1 MKTKIFLPIFLA
13 LAILSGGCSPA
24 QSSPIAR
31 PAAWP
36 TTDWSTSPPEAQG
49 MDSSLLAQ
57 MLEEIST
64 NQTRIHAALVI
75 RNGYLVTEAYFH
87 PYTRDTKVHI
97 QSVTKSV
104 IGALVGIALE
114 NGSIESVDEPLLSF
128 FPGRMYA
135 NPSPAKDAI
144 RLKHLLS
151 MTSGFPCQEFS
162 NSGQSMEQ
170 TSGWVQFMLDLP
182 VTAPSG
188 KTFGYCNGNAHLLSA
203 IIEKTTGMTTRE
215 FANREL
221 FGPLG
226 IPAVDTADW
235 WTDPQGFSAGGYGLF
250 LRPVDLA
257 KFAYLY
263 LNNGKW
269 DDQQILPAYWV
280 VDSTT
285 SYVQKPEGPGYGYLW
300 TVYPE
305 AGRYSALGMA
315 GQQIHVY
322 PAKNLIVIV
331 TAELETFVE
340 APEIERMLN
349 DFILPAIK
357 SDTPLAE
364 NLQGTSRLQAALDVA
379 VHPVQPVPEL
389 PAIAAEISGKRYT
402 FEANASGWQTM
413 TLTFTPAAST
423 AQVSLNDSDD
433 FAIGLD
439 NIYRTSNVPP
449 ACPGCLLRGRWM
461 DEQTFVADLPTLGTG
476 TTEVEMKFRDNEV
489 DIAIRPVIFS
499 GQPLSIKGRLI
510 P

>member
-1 MKTKIFLPIFLA
+1 MKTRIFLSVFLA
-13 LAILSGGCSPA
+13 LAILSGGCSPS
-24 QSSPIAR
+24 QSRSISPS
-31 PAAWP
+31 PAWP
-36 TTDWSTSPPEAQG
+36 TGDWSTSSPEDQG
-49 MDSSLLAQ
+49 MDSVLLAQ
-57 MLEEIST
+57 MLEEVAV
-64 NQTRIHAALVI
+64 NQTRIHSVLVI

-104 IGALVGIALE
+104 IGALVGIAIK
-114 NGSIESVDEPLLSF
+114 NGSLKSVDEPLLSF
-128 FPGRMYA
+128 FPGRVYA
-135 NPSPAKDAI
+135 NPGSEKDAI
-144 RLKHLLS
+144 RLRHLLS
-151 MTSGFPCQEFS
+151 MTSSFPCQEFS

-182 VTAPSG
+182 VTTPPG
-188 KTFGYCNGNAHLLSA
+188 QTFGYCNGNAHLLSA
-203 IIEKTTGMTTRE
+203 IIEKSTDMSTRE

-221 FGPLG
+221 FEPLG
-226 IPAVDTADW
+226 IPAVDPENW

-250 LRPVDLA
+250 LRPIDLA

-263 LNNGKW
+263 LNNGQW
-269 DDQQILPAYWV
+269 NGQQILPDNWV
-280 VDSTT
+280 TESTT

-300 TVYPE
+300 TVYSK

-322 PAKNLIVIV
+322 PDKNLIVIV

-364 NLQGTSRLQAALDVA
+364 NPQGASRLQAALDVA
-379 VHPVQPVPEL
+379 AHPVQPVPEL
-389 PAIAAEISGKRYT
+389 PAIAREISGKRYT

-413 TLTFTPAAST
+413 TLTFTPEAST
-423 AQVSLNDSDD
+423 AQVSLNDSPD

-439 NIYRTSNVPP
+439 NIYRSSDVPP
-449 ACPGCLLRGRWM
+449 VCPNCLLRGRWTN
-461 DEQTFVADLPTLGTG
+461 EQTFSVDLPTLGTG
-476 TTEVEMKFRDNEV
+476 TTEVEMKFHADEV
-489 DIAIRPVIFS
+489 DIAIQPVIFG
-499 GQPLSIKGRLI
+499 GQPLVLKGKTT